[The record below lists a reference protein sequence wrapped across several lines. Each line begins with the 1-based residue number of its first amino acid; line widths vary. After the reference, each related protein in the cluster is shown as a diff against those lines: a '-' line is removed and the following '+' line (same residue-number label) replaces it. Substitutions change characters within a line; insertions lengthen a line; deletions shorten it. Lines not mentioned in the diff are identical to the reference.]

1 MSNSGGQAARCY
13 TSAAMSSDDFAAGM
27 NESLTGWNK
36 AMGLYFVRATVD
48 EVVGRIDVGEQH
60 RQPYGIVHGG
70 VHSGLIEALC
80 SVGAALFALSN
91 GQSVVGLENHT
102 SFLKAVRSG
111 RLTITATPL
120 SRGRRAQVWEGSV
133 RDESERLVAT
143 GRVRLLCLDA
153 NAQLAGQGVD
163 MVPR

>member
-1 MSNSGGQAARCY
+1 
-13 TSAAMSSDDFAAGM
+13 MSSDDFAVTM
-27 NESLTGWNK
+27 NENLSGWNK
-36 AMGLYFVRATVD
+36 AMGLHFVRATAD
-48 EVVGRIDVGEQH
+48 EVVGQIEVGEQH

-70 VHSGLIEALC
+70 VHSGIIEALC

-102 SFLKAVRSG
+102 SFLKAVRTG
-111 RLTITATPL
+111 RLTIVATPL
-120 SRGRRAQVWEGSV
+120 SRGRRAQVWEGNV
-133 RDESERLVAT
+133 RDESDRLVAT

-153 NAQLAGQGVD
+153 DAQLAGEKVD

>member
-1 MSNSGGQAARCY
+1 
-13 TSAAMSSDDFAAGM
+13 MSSDDFAATM

-36 AMGLYFVRATVD
+36 AMGLHFVRASAD
-48 EVVGRIDVGEQH
+48 EVVAEIEVGEQH

-70 VHSGLIEALC
+70 VHSGVIEALC
-80 SVGAALFALSN
+80 SVGAALFALPN
-91 GQSVVGLENHT
+91 GQSVVGLENQT

-120 SRGRRAQVWEGSV
+120 SRGRRAQVWEGNV
-133 RDESERLVAT
+133 RDERDRLVAT

-153 NAQLAGQGVD
+153 NTELAGQRVD
-163 MVPR
+163 MAPR